1 MLDEGFLN
9 APVSVVI
16 PCYCCAET
24 IERAVQSVAS
34 QTSRPA
40 EIILVEDGS
49 GDKTLLILYELHKKY
64 GDWIRVIESPWN
76 VGAASARNTGWRL
89 ATQPYI
95 AFLDSDD
102 AWHSRK
108 IEIQYGYMES
118 NPNVVLSG
126 HLYRELIPNSVDDL
140 NWLVELKS
148 ITKVTWKRLLLK
160 NQFVTPSVMVNRNIP
175 FRFTEGKYYMEDHLL
190 WLEIVCANM
199 ITVKLNIDLVAI
211 YKPMYGASGLSSN
224 LWLME
229 KAELSNYQYYYNKG
243 KLSPSMYV
251 FIQCFS
257 LAKYLRRLLVVYLVR
272 PFLTLVS

>member
-1 MLDEGFLN
+1 MKLV
-9 APVSVVI
+9 PVSVII
-16 PCYCCAET
+16 PCYRCANT
-24 IERAVQSVAS
+24 IARSIASIVA
-34 QTSRPA
+34 QTYQPV
-40 EIILVEDGS
+40 EVILIDDAS
-49 GDKTLLILYELHKKY
+49 GDDTLEVLNLLNKEY
-64 GDWIRVIESPWN
+64 GDWLRVVELPKN

-95 AFLDSDD
+95 TFLDSDD
-102 AWHSRK
+102 AWHFRK
-108 IEIQYGYMES
+108 IEIQYRYMEN

-140 NWLVELKS
+140 NWPVELKS
-148 ITKVTWKRLLLK
+148 ITNVTWMRLLLK
-160 NQFVTPSVMVNRNIP
+160 NQFVTPSVMVNRNVP
-175 FRFTEGKYYMEDHLL
+175 FRFTEGKCYMEDHLL

-272 PFLTLVS
+272 PFLALVS